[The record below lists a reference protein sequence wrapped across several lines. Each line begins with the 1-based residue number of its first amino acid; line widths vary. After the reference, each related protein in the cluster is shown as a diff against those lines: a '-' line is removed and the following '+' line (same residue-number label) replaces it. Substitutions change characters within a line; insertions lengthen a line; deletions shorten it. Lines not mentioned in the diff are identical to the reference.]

1 MISQSEFAVG
11 GGAVAVS
18 DGHSVGVAEAG
29 WTGAAVEVAA
39 DAVGVGVIVPVVAE
53 AVIVGVADSAEAGV
67 RQGLVG
73 AAASVEALSMV
84 LICGAMT
91 SAIPKART
99 TARNPPISAEC
110 ARGRCVLGLRSRRA
124 ARR

>member
-18 DGHSVGVAEAG
+18 DGHSVG
-29 WTGAAVEVAA
+29 
-39 DAVGVGVIVPVVAE
+39 VAE